1 MKFSV
6 LILPETSCIEVVI
19 NVFKQ
24 VMGYEMASPLY
35 KDYDLRALDFT
46 LNSLN
51 V

>member
-1 MKFSV
+1 MNFSV
-6 LILPETSCIEVVI
+6 LIFPGTSCVEVLI

-24 VMGYEMASPLY
+24 VMGYEIASSFY

>member
-6 LILPETSCIEVVI
+6 LILPRTGCFEVVI
-19 NVFKQ
+19 HVFKQ
-24 VMGYEMASPLY
+24 IMGYEIASLFY
-35 KDYDLRALDFT
+35 KIYDMSALDFT